1 MDLRR
6 PRTLSLLIPLLM
18 AALLAGCSPTTT
30 PSATVPASAP
40 PAGGSV
46 ISTGASTNQMVSTL
60 PQAVADQ
67 WNALQAAGKGV
78 E

>member
-30 PSATVPASAP
+30 PSATVPASARR
-40 PAGGSV
+40 PA
-46 ISTGASTNQMVSTL
+46 
-60 PQAVADQ
+60 
-67 WNALQAAGKGV
+67 AA
-78 E
+78 